1 VLFEIAQAGGTDF
14 FAMAL
19 EFGDG
24 TVQGSSF
31 VTNDPHGFSNDHIDM
46 IDSLRVPLSAAL
58 EPCAV
63 RRSLRSLLRTY
74 LGDGPAKAVA
84 EGAIRRGDLTNLDAV
99 IMFTDLR
106 DFTRKSVNW
115 PEAEMIEAMNDYFE
129 IVVDAVHARGGDVLK
144 FVGDAVLSVFPIE
157 QHIDRTARCGDA
169 VQTARTICQ
178 SLQFLNEKRVADG
191 KEPLGLGTGLHIGQV
206 TYGNVGSPDRLDF
219 TVVGPAVNLASRLQD
234 LCKQLDEPV
243 LATVAV
249 KTLLPSLFNS
259 AGRYWIRGIDQE
271 LDIFSLKELIA
282 D

>member
-1 VLFEIAQAGGTDF
+1 
-14 FAMAL
+14 
-19 EFGDG
+19 
-24 TVQGSSF
+24 
-31 VTNDPHGFSNDHIDM
+31 
-46 IDSLRVPLSAAL
+46 
-58 EPCAV
+58 
-63 RRSLRSLLRTY
+63 
-74 LGDGPAKAVA
+74 
-84 EGAIRRGDLTNLDAV
+84 
-99 IMFTDLR
+99 
-106 DFTRKSVNW
+106 
-115 PEAEMIEAMNDYFE
+115 
-129 IVVDAVHARGGDVLK
+129 LK

-271 LDIFSLKELIA
+271 LDIFSLKELTA